1 MENMQKLLS
10 NLICSADFEKLSLMN
25 KGFNIFGVL
34 NIIHKELPHSD
45 FLGWLLNPNG
55 NHLLGDIFFKELL
68 KNILHINNEYLPLIY
83 VDISDI
89 EVIREKQAGNY
100 GYIDIFME
108 SKKNKTVCII
118 ENKVWSGEGYE
129 QLERYKQY
137 ITENYKDYNTI
148 FIYLTPEKV
157 SENNK
162 NYKGYI
168 RIDYGIICNIIDKI
182 IKMKDGNINN
192 EIQLF
197 LNHYKEMTE
206 EHIMG
211 NVDFDMAAICNKI
224 YLEHQKA
231 IDNIIQYGKSSYF
244 ATMLLQDVL
253 EESELFEYVIAP
265 FPFDNRSEIICMPR
279 GINEDIKEKLRHPTV
294 HSNKGI
300 DYAYQ
305 IVFNIFANENM
316 NTCFGYYGYPVD
328 DEKYGERRNGF
339 RKSLE
344 NELNI
349 KIRTN
354 NDGWQDG
361 INKKESLF
369 NSDILKTGDKEK
381 IKSAMKKRFEEV
393 CVPYI
398 KKFVTAMNN
407 ADVR

>member
-45 FLGWLLNPNG
+45 FLGWLLNPNE

-68 KNILHINNEYLPLIY
+68 KNIIHTNNEYLPLIY
-83 VDISDI
+83 ADISDM
-89 EVIREKQAGNY
+89 EVIREKQAGDD
-100 GYIDIFME
+100 GRIDIFME

-148 FIYLTPEKV
+148 FIYLTPERV

-182 IKMKDGNINN
+182 IKIKDGNINN
-192 EIQLF
+192 EILLF

-211 NVDFDMAAICNKI
+211 NVDFDMAAICSKI
-224 YLEHQKA
+224 YLEHKEA
-231 IDNIIQYGKSSYF
+231 IDNIVKYGRPQYF
-244 ATMLLQDVL
+244 ATMPLKDVL
-253 EESELFEYVIAP
+253 EESELFEYVNIV
-265 FPFDNRSEIICMPR
+265 DT
-279 GINEDIKEKLRHPTV
+279 GNEGAIVCLPC
-294 HSNKGI
+294 GI
-300 DYAYQ
+300 DETVKKKLYFTDYYNKYDKSINYGYQ
-305 IVFNIFANENM
+305 IYFKLFEYDNDKAY
-316 NTCFGYYGYPVD
+316 FGCCGFPVS
-328 DEKYGERRNGF
+328 DEKYYAIKDKDKF

-344 NELNI
+344 KEWGI
-349 KIRTN
+349 KS
-354 NDGWQDG
+354 
-361 INKKESLF
+361 NKYEEILYTKEPLF
-369 NSDILKTGDKEK
+369 TLDILKAGDKEE
-381 IKSAMKKRFEEV
+381 IKAAMKKRFEEV

-407 ADVR
+407 ADVH